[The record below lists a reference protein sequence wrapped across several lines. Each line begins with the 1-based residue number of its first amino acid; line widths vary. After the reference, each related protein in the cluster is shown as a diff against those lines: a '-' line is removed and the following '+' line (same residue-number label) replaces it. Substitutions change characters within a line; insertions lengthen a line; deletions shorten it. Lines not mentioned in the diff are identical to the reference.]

1 MKIMK
6 FLTRILCYSLLVFSV
21 NINAY
26 SSTISPI
33 QQNSINNNNSI
44 NNIQVNNPVN
54 ITENLY
60 KEKITEFL
68 NKSPEERK
76 QFIKDY
82 RNNIIRKSRKYNDII
97 FHYYNKILQ
106 LDYDTDTQ
114 ILRELF
120 NNNRIKTI
128 LTLDRASFNI
138 LSKSINNTANKDT
151 TESVFFDN
159 KIEFADLLFQLRTKL
174 NNLYKSINH
183 TNIQNIYEQYRDTI
197 NTLHEIIKKN
207 GIYNNYSIKKHSNM
221 NMLFYNN
228 NATFDAA
235 SGTENDKDKYYKIEG
250 KLSFIQNARCAL
262 QNCMSKDPYNKYNA
276 NTTHVTYVSEL
287 QDDIYSYY
295 VQLRDVIMQCHY
307 LVIKSINEILYL
319 YFKDAPIRSN
329 SKVKINYEELYKKY
343 IEFFT
348 PMNLRT
354 THNSSTVKERFVT
367 TRNFVGYQYD
377 SIQNFFCHESYKLNQ
392 SAAVISNSYLNDIV
406 SVCYLYDKN
415 SYIKKH
421 IQLLKDC
428 SKPGNYSLIQ
438 TSNEYGPKLMNI
450 LQNMSKELSK
460 VS

>member
-33 QQNSINNNNSI
+33 QQNSINNNSI

-114 ILRELF
+114 VLRALF
-120 NNNRIKTI
+120 NNNRTKTF
-128 LTLDRASFNI
+128 LDLDEANINI
-138 LSKSINNTANKDT
+138 LNTPVNNTSNKDT
-151 TESVFFDN
+151 TELVLFKD
-159 KIEFADLLFQLRTKL
+159 KMEFADLLFQLRTKL

-197 NTLHEIIKKN
+197 NTLHEIIQKN
-207 GIYNNYSIKKHSNM
+207 EIYNNYSITKRSNI
-221 NMLFYNN
+221 NILFYNN
-228 NATFDAA
+228 HYTFDAA
-235 SGTENDKDKYYKIEG
+235 SGRENDQDNYYKIEG
-250 KLSFIQNARCAL
+250 KLSFIQNVRCAL

-295 VQLRDVIMQCHY
+295 AQLLYDIMKCHY

-329 SKVKINYEELYKKY
+329 SNVKISPEELHNKY
-343 IEFFT
+343 RTFFKS
-348 PMNLRT
+348 MNLRT